1 MDANGQRFWMLAD
14 EAHWALTGDPP
25 GLGWDR
31 ARRALRLAGR
41 RALAAAEDAAVAA
54 ARVEEVPIAVD
65 ALGTRAAWDAAA
77 RQVVARS
84 HLPGERVL
92 HTAAAGSTVTDL
104 VVGHD
109 GVLYLALDG
118 GVTLLDLRERFDPV
132 AVSRAG
138 LAAWRLAPHPEGG
151 VYALD
156 RGARALARLVGAPAP
171 RRPHGAYAPGVFR
184 PEPEDPR
191 PPALVPLAGA
201 ILPDDEVP
209 VALASSPAG
218 RLAVLTWTAAGPSR
232 LRLLRGDGAWSA
244 PLDLLD
250 ATRPYSLAWA
260 AEDRVASLVVGAQEA
275 AVWLLPDAPPDAPAS
290 LRTAG
295 DVYPLRDHG
304 GGPLAHTPSPPAQ
317 YPTADGALSG
327 LYRLSLPSRSAAG
340 EALGAAPFDS
350 GDPTTVWHRIYIEAD
365 LPPGTGIL
373 LSLAASDDAVP
384 PADPAA
390 WWPHAFGGAG
400 ALLDERAPRGVWVRQ
415 PSELPFHAG
424 LLACR
429 PAPGRA
435 GLFTALVQRTGRRVT
450 ALRGRFLW
458 VRATLVGDGRATP
471 ELAAVRVYGPRF
483 SYVERY
489 LPEVYRESLFPPE
502 ADEPAARSSPS
513 DFLTRFLGNVEGILT
528 PLEDRIANAH
538 LLTDP
543 DTAPEESLEWL
554 ARWIGFAFS
563 PAHPVARRRA
573 LLAAAPE
580 LSRRRGTLP
589 GVALALE
596 LTTDGGVSRG
606 DLVIVE
612 DFRLRRT
619 FATLL
624 GVDLTDEADP
634 LTGGISFTGS
644 SFVGDS
650 LILGEESR
658 RELLALFDADGRLDR
673 RDEERVAAF
682 FERLAFRVTVLVHR
696 ELGDELFRLVE
707 RVLSLEA
714 PAHIEARA
722 VVAPHPFVVGLA
734 SLVGVDSYLRRKPR
748 PGPVQI
754 DRSRIGERDVV
765 QRPPSLDPRLEGGL
779 S

>member
-1 MDANGQRFWMLAD
+1 MDANGQRFWLLAD
-14 EAHWALTGDPP
+14 EAHWALSGDPP
-25 GLGWDR
+25 GLGWDSG
-31 ARRALRLAGR
+31 RRALRLAGR
-41 RALAAAEDAAVAA
+41 RDLAAVEDAAVAA
-54 ARVEEVPIAVD
+54 ARVEEVPVAVD

-84 HLPGERVL
+84 HLPGERAL
-92 HTAAAGSTVTDL
+92 HTAAAGAAVTDL

-109 GVLYLALDG
+109 GVLYLAEGG
-118 GVTLLDLRERFDPV
+118 GVTLLDLRDRFDPV
-132 AVSRAG
+132 ALARAG
-138 LAAWRLAPHPEGG
+138 FAAWRLAPHPEGG

-156 RGARALARLVGAPAP
+156 RAARALARLAGAPAP
-171 RRPHGAYAPGVFR
+171 RRPAGAYAPGVFR
-184 PEPEDPR
+184 PEPENPR
-191 PPALVPLAGA
+191 PPALVPVAGA
-201 ILPDDEVP
+201 VLPADEVP
-209 VALASSPAG
+209 VALAASPAG
-218 RLAVLTWTAAGPSR
+218 RLAVLSWTAAGPAR
-232 LRLLRGDGAWSA
+232 LRLLRDEGAWSA
-244 PLDLLD
+244 PLDLLG
-250 ATRPYSLAWA
+250 ATRPYSLSWA
-260 AEDRVASLVVGAQEA
+260 AEDRVATLVVGAQEA
-275 AVWLLPDAPPDAPAS
+275 AVFRMPDAPPAAPAS
-290 LRTAG
+290 LHTAG
-295 DVYPLRDHG
+295 DMYPLRDHD
-304 GGPLAHTPSPPAQ
+304 GGPLAHTLAPPAR
-317 YPTADGALSG
+317 YPAAGGALPG
-327 LYRLSLPSRSAAG
+327 LYRLSLPSRSEAG

-350 GDPTTVWHRIYIEAD
+350 GDPTTVWHRIYLEAD
-365 LPPGTGIL
+365 LPPGTGVV
-373 LSLAASDDAVP
+373 LSLAASDEPVP

-390 WWPHAFGGAG
+390 WWPHAFGAAAAPEG
-400 ALLDERAPRGVWVRQ
+400 APRGVWVRQ

-429 PAPGRA
+429 PVPGRA
-435 GLFTALVQRTGRRVT
+435 GLFTALVQRAGRRVT

-458 VRATLVGDGRATP
+458 VRAALSGDRRATP

-489 LPEVYRESLFPPE
+489 LPELYRESVFAPE
-502 ADEPAARSSPS
+502 ADEPAARPSPS

-528 PLEDRIANAH
+528 PLEDRIAHAH

-543 DTAPEESLEWL
+543 DTAPEEALEWL
-554 ARWIGFAFS
+554 ARWVGFAFS
-563 PAHPVARRRA
+563 PAHPVGRRRA

-596 LTTDGGVSRG
+596 LATDGGVSRG

-634 LTGGISFTGS
+634 LTGGLSFTGN

-658 RELLALFDADGRLDR
+658 RELLALFDEGGRLDR
-673 RDEERVAAF
+673 RDEEAVAAF

-696 ELGDELFRLVE
+696 AFGDELLGLVE

-734 SLVGVDSYLRRKPR
+734 SLVGVDSYLRPRPR

-754 DRSRIGERDVV
+754 DQSRIGERDVV